1 MPYHNFVI
9 AINYYLDNGE
19 LAIIMAKT
27 GGEIVKK
34 IMWLVTVGILT
45 ALLLMSYV
53 ETVTAEQ
60 RATDTVQKESTES
73 SKNANSVANQVDEA
87 HDSQSTT
94 PQVTSNQKVTKV
106 AKINDGV
113 QNWETASINTV
124 AYVDLGNSRRL
135 GYTFGKASTNR
146 SDESGSKFE
155 LKPKANVFI
164 NNNGNIEA
172 AFFGVKQGLI
182 TSFDYAI
189 HPDRS
194 NKNPLQ
200 LNESIGER
208 FQSYRVYKG
217 TTSDGSTA
225 LKVVGLVEVGNKT
238 YEATLLIRPNPNKA
252 VIQQELYLA
261 STENTKH
268 AAGIYLAKDLLVD
281 NNDNIPVYAQ
291 GNNAGLYLQSKKYKV
306 FINLKVPDGP
316 QHYGVTSYLD
326 SYSYALSPYKGTDFD
341 SPGLE
346 NDNLKEGTVI
356 FKKMDSTYSNKWSW
370 QTFEPNTVYHYRSD
384 IGLTESGAVS
394 PDTMIK
400 YTNKTSD
407 NGENHVN
414 DQLTIESMAHNNGY
428 NSHWQGVTITSNV
441 PKGLTIAP
449 KSLKLKLAD
458 ETIQTVDASHFD
470 AQTGQLSVKL
480 PKDLAENEW
489 TSLLYDAQIN
499 KSGAGTTMTAKMTA
513 KGENGFPN
521 EASDDVQIPIQ
532 DQPTAIEKTVRNAEK
547 PTGDY
552 GATAEG
558 TAKGR
563 FDYRVVLTTNQTGGG
578 LASGTLSDVL
588 PKGLTLVPNSATIK
602 YAQQATPDPVT
613 AIEKINLKPMAAGE
627 TATLTYRA
635 QVADTVDD
643 GALLKNTAQVTGK
656 EVNGTALTIDASASV
671 KITKPKIGKVIF
683 KYLDRA
689 TGQPIGDQQI
699 TITGPIGKR
708 LSEVKSDEIQVSGG
722 QNINRI
728 RPAYI
733 DSYVPV
739 DFTADGNASVPTFD
753 NHVRDV
759 DPVFDETETVYLF
772 RYEKQRLEIMA
783 HPVKFSFGKFSNTQ
797 AERTYYLPTAKDQNG
812 QKKPYSIGIADYW
825 GINSWQLTVSQ
836 PEQFEGTYLDQ
847 DKKPQRTALDD
858 ARLIFN
864 NIEFERT
871 TTSGNS
877 APEKE
882 ISDFAKQK
890 TLIPGAAPTTLVT
903 YTKNGQ
909 YLDKDQNNA
918 DHQYDVPGYSEFEY
932 RFGNQSNQD
941 YSIALHVPRK
951 TVRQKTTYKTKLVW
965 HLTVAP

>member
-1 MPYHNFVI
+1 
-9 AINYYLDNGE
+9 
-19 LAIIMAKT
+19 MAKT
-27 GGEIVKK
+27 GGETVKK

-60 RATDTVQKESTES
+60 RATGTVQKESTEL
-73 SKNANSVANQVDEA
+73 SKNANSVANQVDEV

-94 PQVTSNQKVTKV
+94 PEVTSNQKVTKV
-106 AKINDGV
+106 ATIDDGI
-113 QNWETASINTV
+113 QNWEATSQATI
-124 AYVDLGNSRRL
+124 AYIDLGNGRKL
-135 GYTFGKASTNR
+135 GYTFGKASTTRDDDANLKL
-146 SDESGSKFE
+146 SKP
-155 LKPKANVFI
+155 PKGNVFI
-164 NNNGNIEA
+164 NDNGTLLTAFFDAKDDMGTTYDYGVHHDQSSNSAYKFNESIPNKLKSVKVYKGLTKEGAVALKYVGEA
-172 AFFGVKQGLI
+172 AFK
-182 TSFDYAI
+182 D
-189 HPDRS
+189 H
-194 NKNPLQ
+194 
-200 LNESIGER
+200 
-208 FQSYRVYKG
+208 SYQ
-217 TTSDGSTA
+217 
-225 LKVVGLVEVGNKT
+225 VEM
-238 YEATLLIRPNPNKA
+238 LLRPNPGRA
-252 VIQQELYLA
+252 VIQQELYLTSLEGQA
-261 STENTKH
+261 H
-268 AAGIYLAKDLLVD
+268 QAGVFLAKDLLVD
-281 NNDNIPVYAQ
+281 NDDGIPVYAQ
-291 GNNAGLYLQSKKYKV
+291 GNNAGMYLKSKRYKV
-306 FINLKVPDGP
+306 FINVKIPDGP
-316 QHYGVTSYLD
+316 QHYTAGQYTATYD
-326 SYSYALSPYKGTDFD
+326 GYALTAYKGQSFD
-341 SPGLE
+341 SPGVE
-346 NDNLKEGTVI
+346 NDQLKEGTLI
-356 FKKMDSTYSNKWSW
+356 FDKRDSIYSNKWSW
-370 QTFEPNTVYHYRSD
+370 QTIEPNTVYHYRSD
-384 IGLTESGAVS
+384 IGLSASGAVS
-394 PDTMIK
+394 PDAMIK

-458 ETIQTVDASHFD
+458 ETIQTVDASHYD

-499 KSGAGTTMTAKMTA
+499 KSGAGTTMTAKMIA
-513 KGENGFPN
+513 KGEIGFPN

-532 DQPTAIEKTVRNAEK
+532 DQPTAIEKTVRNTEK

-588 PKGLTLVPNSATIK
+588 PKGLTLVPNSAAIK

-627 TATLTYRA
+627 TATLTYQA

-708 LSEVKSDEIQVSGG
+708 LSSTKPDEIQVSGG

-733 DSYVPV
+733 AGYVPV
-739 DFTADGNASVPTFD
+739 DFTADGNASAPTFD
-753 NHVRDV
+753 HHVRDV
-759 DPVFDETETVYLF
+759 DPVFEADETVYLF

-783 HPVKFSFGKFSNTQ
+783 HPVQLSFGQFSDTQ
-797 AERTYYLPTAKDQNG
+797 AERTYYLPTAKDQSG

-836 PEQFEGTYLDQ
+836 PEQFEGTYLNQ
-847 DKKPQRTALDD
+847 NKKPQRTVLDN

-864 NIEFERT
+864 NIEFEKIVT
-871 TTSGNS
+871 NGNS

-882 ISDFAKQK
+882 SGDFAKQQ

-903 YTKNGQ
+903 YTKNGE
-909 YLDKDQNNA
+909 YLGQDQDNT
-918 DHQYDVPGYSEFEY
+918 DHDYDVPGYSEFEY
-932 RFGNQSNQD
+932 RLGNQNNQD
-941 YSIALHVPRK
+941 YSIALHVPQK
-951 TVRQKTTYKTKLVW
+951 TVRKKTTYKTKLVW
-965 HLTVAP
+965 QLTVAP

>member
-1 MPYHNFVI
+1 M
-9 AINYYLDNGE
+9 
-19 LAIIMAKT
+19 
-27 GGEIVKK
+27 KK
-34 IMWLVTVGILT
+34 IMKLVIFGILI
-45 ALLLMSYV
+45 ALLLVIYV
-53 ETVTAEQ
+53 ENVTAGQ
-60 RATDTVQKESTES
+60 RETATTQKQFTKTQTIL
-73 SKNANSVANQVDEA
+73 KNTTSQANQKSNTQKMSPETAEAVGDKKLAKAMTIDE
-87 HDSQSTT
+87 
-94 PQVTSNQKVTKV
+94 
-106 AKINDGV
+106 GV
-113 QNWETASINTV
+113 QNWAVVPQSTI
-124 AYVDLGNSRRL
+124 AYVDLGNGRRL
-135 GYTFGKASTNR
+135 GYTFGKASVSR
-146 SDESGSKFE
+146 SDRSI
-155 LKPKANVFI
+155 LKLGQTPKANIFI
-164 NNNGNIEA
+164 NNNGRIDS
-172 AFFGVKQGLI
+172 AFFGAKQNLI

-194 NKNPLQ
+194 NKNPSMI
-200 LNESIGER
+200 NESIGER
-208 FQSYRVYKG
+208 LKSYSIYKG
-217 TTSDGSTA
+217 STSDGSIA
-225 LKVVGLVEVGNKT
+225 LKAVGAVEVNKKN
-238 YEATLLIRPNPNKA
+238 YEATLLMRPNPGKA

-261 STENTKH
+261 SKEDTKH
-268 AAGIYLAKDLLVD
+268 EAGIYLAKDLSVD
-281 NNDNIPVYAQ
+281 YDDNIPVYSQ

-306 FINLKVPDGP
+306 FINVKVPDGP
-316 QHYGVTSYLD
+316 QHYGTGSYLD

-346 NDNLKEGTVI
+346 SDNLKEGTAV
-356 FKKMDSTYSNKWSW
+356 FKKLDSTYSNKWSW

-384 IGLTESGAVS
+384 IGLTESGVVS
-394 PDTMIK
+394 PDAVIK

-407 NGENHVN
+407 SGKNHVN
-414 DQLTIESMAHNNGY
+414 DQLTVESMAHNNGY
-428 NSHWQGVTITSNV
+428 NSDWQGVTVRVDV
-441 PKGLTIAP
+441 PKGLTID
-449 KSLKLKLAD
+449 SDSIKLKLAD
-458 ETIQTVDASHFD
+458 ETIQAVDASHYD
-470 AQTGQLSVKL
+470 AQTGQVSVKL
-480 PKDLAENEW
+480 PKALAENEW
-489 TSLLYDAQIN
+489 TSVLYDAQIN
-499 KSGAGTTMTAKMTA
+499 KSAAGTTMTPKMIA

-521 EASDDVQIPIQ
+521 EASDDVQIPVQ
-532 DQPTAIEKTVRNAEK
+532 DQPTAIEKMVRNAAD
-547 PTGDY
+547 PDGDY
-552 GATAEG
+552 GQTAES
-558 TAKGR
+558 AVKGVL
-563 FDYRVVLTTNQTGGG
+563 DYRVVLKVNRSDGG
-578 LASGTLSDVL
+578 LVEGTLSDEL

-602 YAQQATPDPVT
+602 YGQQTTTKSVSD
-613 AIEKINLKPMAAGE
+613 IGKISLESMVAGE